1 MMCQCT
7 GLDHGVD
14 YIFQGLPPPPPNLD
28 VCGRLRRFASLVVM
42 SPSMGYFDAIA
53 WHDNESDGVV
63 TALRLRKSM
72 LFEMMEVYLGNLAAE
87 PAALRNLAL
96 AVGGRTLSSRS
107 IAEQI
112 EVISREGRAAVAAF
126 VAGDWATVTN
136 VGSTLIQNS
145 FQVATDLNATRHARS
160 DAQLTIVY
168 QDGLDRLL
176 QIHRMGFSSRGWRL
190 AIEHTRPPQGV
201 DQPFPSAMDRDYV
214 LQHAS

>member
-1 MMCQCT
+1 MMCQCA

-28 VCGRLRRFASLVVM
+28 VSSRLRRFASLVVM
-42 SPSMGYFDAIA
+42 SPSMGRFDAIA

-72 LFEMMEVYLGNLAAE
+72 LIEMMEVYLGNLAAE
-87 PAALRNLAL
+87 PAALQNLAL
-96 AVGGRTLSSRS
+96 AIGGRTLSSRPT
-107 IAEQI
+107 AEQI

-126 VAGDWATVTN
+126 VAGDWATVTKI
-136 VGSTLIQNS
+136 GSALIQNS
-145 FQVATDLNATRHARS
+145 FNVATDLNPIRYSPS

-168 QDGLDRLL
+168 QNGLGCLL
-176 QIHRMGFSSRGWRL
+176 QIHRMGFSPHGWRL
-190 AIEHTRPPQGV
+190 AIEHTRQPQGV
-201 DQPFPSAMDRDYV
+201 DQPIPSAMDRDYV